1 MPWLNWPNRIT
12 IARIALVPF
21 FVICLLNVNDPGNG
35 WRYAAI
41 GLFAVMAISD
51 VLDGYLARK
60 LGETTPLGRFLDPV
74 GDKLLITCSMVL
86 LALPETAIAGFRLP
100 AWVAVIA
107 IGKDVLTVIGFGLI
121 YATTSH
127 FFIEPRVWGKGCTLV
142 QSLLVAFAL
151 VAPDLPVDAGNA
163 WPVLWWIASVLA
175 VAALVDYVRIGN
187 RFAARIHMEQMEQAE
202 KDKNE

>member
-21 FVICLLNVNDPGNG
+21 FVICLLNVNEPGNH
-35 WRYAAI
+35 WRYLAAA
-41 GLFAVMAISD
+41 LFAVMAISD
-51 VLDGYLARK
+51 VLDGYLARR
-60 LGETTPLGRFLDPV
+60 LGETTPLGRFLDPI

-100 AWVAVIA
+100 GWVAVIA
-107 IGKDVLTVIGFGLI
+107 IGKDVLTVIGFALV

-127 FFIEPRVWGKGCTLV
+127 FLVEPRIWGKGCTLV
-142 QSLLVAFAL
+142 QSLLVALAL
-151 VAPDLPVDAGNA
+151 VAPDLPESVGKA
-163 WPVLWWIASVLA
+163 WPVLWWIASGLA

-187 RFAARIHMEQMEQAE
+187 RFAARVHFEQRE
-202 KDKNE
+202 KEKND